1 MRVGTRFGTPP
12 KRKNESNWRDRWY
25 VVRLLLQAFWFRGGW
40 GGLVGCVG
48 ALWFGEHSLLKFRSS
63 HPKHHYPTRVG
74 LDMCFVFVLSVCWFT
89 NAGDRYKGAG
99 GGRGEVLG
107 GTEGEAHARGYWS
120 TFLVLGQVRVKRRTP
135 RYKRVR

>member
-12 KRKNESNWRDRWY
+12 KRTNESNWRDIWY
-25 VVRLLLQAFWFRGGW
+25 VVRLLLRAFWFRGGW

-48 ALWFGEHSLLKFRSS
+48 ALWFGEHSLVNFRSS

-89 NAGDRYKGAG
+89 NAGDKYKGAG

-107 GTEGEAHARGYWS
+107 GTGGYRG
-120 TFLVLGQVRVKRRTP
+120 
-135 RYKRVR
+135 